1 MSAMQQLANVA
12 TQRNPYQHYQQLVTE
27 QPVLWDEWHWVI
39 SGHAE
44 VLTVLSDPGV
54 SSKRAQLEYLPPEQ
68 RAEFAALIELN
79 TAMMLFL
86 DPPSHTRLRGL
97 VAKAFSA
104 KMIEQLRPRMTELVD
119 ELLDEVDGSGDWDVM
134 TTLANPLPAQV
145 IAELLGVPPADR
157 EQFRGWTNDY
167 AAWLGTLSEDAGL
180 RQRANLAAIEMG
192 EYLRDIFALR
202 RRQPADDLITAL
214 VQAEEAGDRLSEQEL
229 LSTVFLLLAAGNET
243 TTNLIG
249 NGLLTLLR
257 NPTELARLRAEPQL
271 IRPACEELLRYE
283 SPVQFT
289 ARLIT
294 APIELEQARLEPG
307 TYATLLLAAANRD
320 PRQFEQPDRLDIGRR
335 PNRHLSLAHGPHF
348 CLGAPLARAEGQIAI
363 GQVVQRFPQLELI
376 SDEAS
381 WRFNPGFRGL
391 NSLAVRA

>member
-1 MSAMQQLANVA
+1 MSAMTALANA
-12 TQRNPYQHYQQLVTE
+12 EMQRNPYPHYQRLVTE

-39 SGHAE
+39 SSHAE
-44 VLTVLSDPGV
+44 VLAVLSDPGV
-54 SSKRAQLEYLPPEQ
+54 SSKRALLEYLPPEE
-68 RAEFAALIELN
+68 RAEFRALVELN

-104 KMIEQLRPRMTELVD
+104 KMIEQLRPRIAALVN
-119 ELLDEVDGSGDWDVM
+119 EMLDEVDGAGEWDVM
-134 TTLANPLPAQV
+134 TALANPLPAQV
-145 IAELLGVPPADR
+145 IAELLGVPPEDR
-157 EQFRGWTNDY
+157 DQFRAWTNDY
-167 AAWLGTLSEDAGL
+167 ATWLGTLSEDVGL

-192 EYLRDIFALR
+192 RYLQEIFALR
-202 RRQPADDLITAL
+202 RRRPADDLITAL
-214 VQAEEAGDRLSEQEL
+214 VQAEEEGDRLSEQEL

-257 NPTELARLRAEPQL
+257 NPDQLTRVRAEPEL

-289 ARLIT
+289 ARLVS
-294 APIELEQARLEPG
+294 APIQLDEALLEPG
-307 TYATLLLAAANRD
+307 TFVTLLLAAANRD
-320 PRQFEQPDRLDIGRR
+320 PRQFDQPQGLDIGRR

-363 GQVVQRFPQLELI
+363 GALVQRFPQLELA
-376 SDEAS
+376 SDSAD

-391 NSLAVRA
+391 RSLPVRS